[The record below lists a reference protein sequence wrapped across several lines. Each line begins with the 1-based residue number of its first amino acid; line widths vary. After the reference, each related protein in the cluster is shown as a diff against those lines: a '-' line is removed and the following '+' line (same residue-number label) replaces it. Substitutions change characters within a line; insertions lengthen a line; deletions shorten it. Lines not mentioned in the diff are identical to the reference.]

1 MQKYLILVN
10 EQCAKHG
17 WSSHLYQDGPRT
29 RVAINRPSGVP
40 FAAVRI
46 AKYGRY
52 TFTRIS
58 DGRILLA
65 GKGAIAEATRSV
77 ILANTLPV

>member
-1 MQKYLILVN
+1 MQKYFRLVN

-17 WSSHLYQDGPRT
+17 WSANLLPEEQRTINLY
-29 RVAINRPSGVP
+29 AP
-40 FAAVRI
+40 FGRKFGFVKI
-46 AKYGRY
+46 AKNGRY
-52 TFTRIS
+52 LFVS
-58 DGRILLA
+58 NAESAVVLA

>member
-1 MQKYLILVN
+1 MQKYLSLVN

-17 WSSHLYQDGPRT
+17 GSSHLYQDEPRT
-29 RVAINRPSGVP
+29 IAIDRPSGVP
-40 FAAVRI
+40 FVAVRI

-65 GKGAIAEATRSV
+65 GKGAIGEATRSV

>member
-1 MQKYLILVN
+1 MQKHLSLVN

-17 WSSHLYQDGPRT
+17 WYSRLYQYEPRII
-29 RVAINRPSGVP
+29 VINRPSGVP

-58 DGRILLA
+58 DDRVLLA
-65 GKGAIAEATRSV
+65 GKGAIGEATRSV

>member
-1 MQKYLILVN
+1 MQKYLSLVN

-29 RVAINRPSGVP
+29 IFICRPSGVL
-40 FAAVRI
+40 FAAVHI

>member
-1 MQKYLILVN
+1 MQKYLSLVN

-17 WSSHLYQDGPRT
+17 WSSRLYQDEPCT
-29 RVAINRPSGVP
+29 IAIDRSSGAP
-40 FAAVRI
+40 FVTVRI

-77 ILANTLPV
+77 ILANTLPI

>member
-1 MQKYLILVN
+1 MQKYLSLVN

-29 RVAINRPSGVP
+29 IFICRPSGVP

-52 TFTRIS
+52 TFTRML
-58 DGRILLA
+58 DERILLA
-65 GKGAIAEATRSV
+65 GKGAIGEATRSV

>member
-1 MQKYLILVN
+1 MQKYLNLVN

-17 WSSHLYQDGPRT
+17 WSSHLYQDEPCT
-29 RVAINRPSGVP
+29 IAINRPSGVP
-40 FAAVRI
+40 FVAVHI